1 MKKTHKVTNANTL
14 RALLNIDKKYYE
26 ENDEHC
32 LTDNVREYIENVLSQ
47 SDDDFL
53 INALFN
59 KGLKTKMI
67 GKK

>member
-14 RALLNIDKKYYE
+14 RGLLSIDEKYFK
-26 ENDEHC
+26 ENGEHC
-32 LTDNVREYIENVLSQ
+32 LTDNTREYIKDVLSQ

-59 KGLKTKMI
+59 KGLRTKLS
-67 GKK
+67 KK

>member
-14 RALLNIDKKYYE
+14 RGLLNIDKKYFE
-26 ENDEHC
+26 EEGEHC
-32 LTDNVREYIENVLSQ
+32 LTDKTREYIEDVLSQ

>member
-26 ENDEHC
+26 ENDEQC

-47 SDDDFL
+47 SDDDFYL
-53 INALFN
+53 PESGSRCF
-59 KGLKTKMI
+59 
-67 GKK
+67 

>member
-14 RALLNIDKKYYE
+14 RGLLSIDEKYYK
-26 ENDEHC
+26 ENGEHC
-32 LTDNVREYIENVLSQ
+32 LTDKTREYIENVLSQ
-47 SDDDFL
+47 SDDDFV

-67 GKK
+67 GKR

>member
-14 RALLNIDKKYYE
+14 RGLLNIDKKYFE
-26 ENDEHC
+26 QEGEHC
-32 LTDNVREYIENVLSQ
+32 LTEKTIEYIEDVLSQ
-47 SDDDFL
+47 SDDDFV

-59 KGLKTKMI
+59 KNLKTKMI

>member
-14 RALLNIDKKYYE
+14 RGLLSIDKKYFE
-26 ENDEHC
+26 ENGEHC
-32 LTDNVREYIENVLSQ
+32 LTDKTREYIEDVLNQ
-47 SDDDFL
+47 SDDDFV

-59 KGLKTKMI
+59 KGLRTKMI